1 MVSQWLTIP
10 GSFSGSGL
18 IPAGN
23 NGQAAV
29 VFAEVEENVVE
40 LRWAAVSH
48 CCNNDERGAQK

>member
-18 IPAGN
+18 IPARN
-23 NGQAAV
+23 NGQT

-48 CCNNDERGAQK
+48 CCNNDERGAQE